1 MEPDELEEI
10 TLPTRTYLVQNGR
23 ILSMTDGMEAIRQ
36 AVEKILLTPR
46 FSVLWLSPNYGH
58 DLEELLGKS
67 MDYAKAD
74 VERIINEAF
83 SDDDRI
89 ETVEIN
95 SITQRNKN
103 TLIVSMNIESIF
115 GDTAVE
121 KEVMVNDT

>member
-1 MEPDELEEI
+1 MEPEELEEI

-36 AVEKILLTPR
+36 AIEKILLTPR

-58 DLEELLGKS
+58 DLEDLLGKS
-67 MDYAKAD
+67 IDYAKAD
-74 VERIINEAF
+74 IERIINEAF

-95 SITQRNKN
+95 AIDQMNKD
-103 TLIVSMNIESIF
+103 TLLVSMNVESVF
-115 GDTAVE
+115 GDMAVE
-121 KEVMVNDT
+121 KEVMVNDA